1 MEGGV
6 DLLADAGF
14 SGDEM
19 TALIE
24 QAMLNP
30 APLDTGSGGAG
41 SDGDGDGGGDM
52 LPAAVAREA
61 AGLGIRAELLKL
73 GVPLDRWPP
82 AAPRARSAGEPLRL
96 LSVGSLNRVKD
107 HRTLLHALAHLRVS
121 GVDARLA
128 CVGEDLQ
135 GGTLERLAAE
145 LGIAPA
151 VRFHGFVPHAE
162 LRCYFDNAHVLVVS
176 SRYEGDPIAALEGAV
191 AGLAVAGTAVGH
203 LQEWAPRAA
212 VMCEPGDAEGLAAVL
227 GRIAAD
233 DTERLRLAHAALAI
247 ALHHDADRA
256 AARVLEHYRGM
267 ARV

>member
-1 MEGGV
+1 VNGGNLAAV
-6 DLLADAGF
+6 RDVAFGGRLRATGRVRLRLAVAGADRITVPSDLL
-14 SGDEM
+14 
-19 TALIE
+19 
-24 QAMLNP
+24 
-30 APLDTGSGGAG
+30 
-41 SDGDGDGGGDM
+41 
-52 LPAAVAREA
+52 AREA
-61 AGLGIRAELLKL
+61 AGLGIRAERLTL

-162 LRCYFDNAHVLVVS
+162 LRSHFDNAHVLVVS

-203 LQEWAPRAA
+203 LQ
-212 VMCEPGDAEGLAAVL
+212 
-227 GRIAAD
+227 
-233 DTERLRLAHAALAI
+233 
-247 ALHHDADRA
+247 
-256 AARVLEHYRGM
+256 
-267 ARV
+267 